1 MSSPPAILITGAS
14 TGIGLTCA
22 LRFDRLGWRVFAG
35 VRREADAVRLRESG
49 SGRLVPVLLD
59 VTDQASIAAAVA
71 VVADAVGPAGLA
83 ALVNNAGIAEAGP
96 LEFLPLETLR
106 RMHEVNVVGL
116 LAVTQA
122 CLPLIRRAR
131 GRIVNM
137 GSISGR
143 TASPFVGPYCASKHA
158 VEALT
163 DVLRLELDEWGIQV
177 AVIEPGMIET
187 PIWEKGEAAA
197 RAQRQQLSAEAEALY
212 GSAMDAFQ
220 RMIRPAIA
228 RAGSPEQVA
237 DAVEHA
243 VTAGEPRTR
252 YLVGRDARLRL
263 MLRRLLPDRAMDG
276 LVLSLLRRARGS
288 R

>member
-22 LRFDRLGWRVFAG
+22 LRFDRLGWQVFAG
-35 VRREADAVRLRESG
+35 VRREADAARLRELASA
-49 SGRLVPVLLD
+49 RLVPVRLD
-59 VTDQASIAAAVA
+59 VTDPASIGDSVGVVTAAV
-71 VVADAVGPAGLA
+71 GSAGLA
-83 ALVNNAGIAEAGP
+83 GLVNNAGIAEAGP

-122 CLPLIRRAR
+122 FLPLLRKAR

-163 DVLRLELDEWGIQV
+163 DVLRLELDPWGIQV

-197 RAQRQQLSAEAEALY
+197 RAQREQLPAGAEALY
-212 GSAMDAFQ
+212 GATMDAFQ

-243 VTAGEPRTR
+243 VTAAEPKTR
-252 YLVGRDARLRL
+252 YLVGRDARFRL
-263 MLRRLLPDRAMDG
+263 ALRRLLPDRAMDG